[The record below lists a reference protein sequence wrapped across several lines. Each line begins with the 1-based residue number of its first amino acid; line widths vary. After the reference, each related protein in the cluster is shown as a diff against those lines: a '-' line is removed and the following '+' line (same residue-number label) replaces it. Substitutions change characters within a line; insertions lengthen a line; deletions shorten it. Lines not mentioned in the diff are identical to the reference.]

1 MEKLKGFEKLFEKK
15 LGDEEKIVASGER
28 FLGVF
33 TDEAL
38 SRLEDLLRLDLGV
51 YKARRRR
58 PFIGRLERDF
68 YLIVFL
74 TTKTYSKRR
83 VDLSLC
89 YRGKNKACQSLDVEC
104 FILRDRNRQEVL
116 AYMVHKDRFRE
127 FKYEFCGTCRDLEFL
142 DSLRREYFR

>member
-1 MEKLKGFEKLFEKK
+1 MEKLKSFEKLFEKK

-38 SRLEDLLRLDLGV
+38 SRLEDLLRLDLVV

-58 PFIGRLERDF
+58 PFIGRLEKDS

-74 TTKTYSKRR
+74 STKTYSKRK

-116 AYMVHKDRFRE
+116 AYMVHKDRFRAVS
-127 FKYEFCGTCRDLEFL
+127 YTHLTL
-142 DSLRREYFR
+142 PTNREV